1 MATLPTESYLQSIKS
16 KKDKDIP
23 NKSKSGQLHG
33 QEGQDKS
40 LPKGK
45 IDLPKSKTDLPKGK
59 IDYTNEGIS
68 LATQATEEDRKKNYI
83 EAIQL
88 YEKSIEFF
96 TLALKN
102 EKYSQT
108 SKSNIASKSNEYSQ
122 RAEKLKAYIR
132 NKKSSNHTNMN
143 SGTPRKNSLN
153 HMPNFGTPSFVPAKK
168 NLYASENSKSD
179 PANEGL
185 SLAKQATE
193 EDRKKNYVKAVELY
207 ENSVKMLNLALNK
220 EKFSESS
227 KSKISN
233 MCNQYLERAAKLK
246 AYISRKNSSNLPIT
260 THISDGTEPDL
271 KNSSDNSTMEENL
284 PITNIFSCKICYE
297 SHGPQFILDCGHLPF
312 CDNCSESIFSECEP
326 KCPICRKKITQKI
339 RAYF

>member
-1 MATLPTESYLQSIKS
+1 MQFL
-16 KKDKDIP
+16 DW
-23 NKSKSGQLHG
+23 
-33 QEGQDKS
+33 
-40 LPKGK
+40 
-45 IDLPKSKTDLPKGK
+45 
-59 IDYTNEGIS
+59 
-68 LATQATEEDRKKNYI
+68 KKNPGFLDWNYT
-83 EAIQL
+83 
-88 YEKSIEFF
+88 FF
-96 TLALKN
+96 
-102 EKYSQT
+102 
-108 SKSNIASKSNEYSQ
+108 
-122 RAEKLKAYIR
+122 
-132 NKKSSNHTNMN
+132 HV
-143 SGTPRKNSLN
+143 SGHSVLP
-153 HMPNFGTPSFVPAKK
+153 KK

-271 KNSSDNSTMEENL
+271 KNSSDNSKKEENL